1 MGIGLKRLGVLG
13 TMVWDTIY
21 GRDAEVEPVEE
32 WGGICYAL
40 AALEAELP
48 DDWELIPLIKVGSD
62 LAPRANEFLRNLTH
76 RAAAARFVE
85 VREPNNRVTLRYQA
99 LDRVAEHLSGGVPA
113 WSWEE
118 LGPMVRDLDAL
129 YVNFISGFEM
139 QLETAHHLRHGFA
152 GPIYADLHS
161 LFLGVESD
169 GRRIPQAVNDL
180 SSWFSCFD
188 VVQLNEDEMA
198 LVGSDPLEVAARVLG
213 AGVGLLIVTLGALGA
228 VYFAAPSFTLLR
240 HAQQQRWDTGPVSTA
255 RIPAAGV
262 DNPLDPTGCGDVFG
276 ATTVSWLVREVGI
289 EEAVRRA
296 NRSAARNMSYR
307 GATYLHHHLRG
318 DIVRQ

>member
-1 MGIGLKRLGVLG
+1 LKRLGVLG

-21 GRDAEVEPVEE
+21 GRDAEAEPVEE

-40 AALEAELP
+40 AALEAALP
-48 DDWELIPLIKVGSD
+48 KDWELIPLIKVGSD

-85 VREPNNRVTLRYQA
+85 VREPNNRVTLRYEA
-99 LDRVAEHLSGGVPA
+99 LERVAEHLSGGVPA

-139 QLETAHHLRHGFA
+139 QLETALHLRRGFA

-161 LFLGVESD
+161 LFLGVGQD
-169 GRRIPQAVNDL
+169 GRRIPQALNDGA
-180 SSWFSCFD
+180 SWFSCFD
-188 VVQLNEDEMA
+188 AVQLNEDEMA
-198 LVGSDPLEVAARVLG
+198 LVGSDPMEVAAAVLG
-213 AGVGLLIVTLGALGA
+213 AGVGVLIVTLGAWGA
-228 VYFAAPSFTLLR
+228 VYFAAPSFNFS
-240 HAQQQRWDTGPVSTA
+240 QRGERQPFDSGPVSTA
-255 RIPAAGV
+255 RVPAPGV

-276 ATTVSWLVREVGI
+276 ATVVSWLVREAGI
-289 EEAVRRA
+289 EEAVQRA
-296 NRSAARNMSYR
+296 NRAAARNISYR
-307 GATYLHHHLRG
+307 GATHLHHHLRG
-318 DIVRQ
+318 EIVRQ